1 MQYDIHIMCRL
12 VGRPARNRRNHD
24 EGPRAEAGGP
34 VETARASATGFPS
47 PADDYVDRPIDL
59 NKVLVAHPA
68 ATFFLRVEGV
78 GMEEEGIAAGDVLV
92 VDRSLTPRDG
102 DVVVAV
108 CDGEL
113 VVRRMRLR
121 RGRAVLTGAGGAWE
135 RFALWGVATYTIRRL
150 RHP

>member
-1 MQYDIHIMCRL
+1 
-12 VGRPARNRRNHD
+12 VGRPARNLRNYDD
-24 EGPRAEAGGP
+24 ERPPASAGGP
-34 VETARASATGFPS
+34 PETTRAAATGFPS

-68 ATFFLRVEGV
+68 ATFFLRVEGA

-92 VDRSLTPRDG
+92 VDRSLAPRDG

-121 RGRAVLTGAGGAWE
+121 RGRAVLAGVGEAGE
-135 RFALWGVATYTIRRL
+135 RFTLWGVATYIIRRL